1 VHPLWMQSH
10 RGNKD
15 PPRLEI
21 LTGGNEMLLGIPAWG
36 KDHKG
41 LAVEEPLQ
49 MLALSAL
56 DWKAG

>member
-10 RGNKD
+10 RGNED

-21 LTGGNEMLLGIPAWG
+21 LTSGNEMLLGIPARE
-36 KDHKG
+36 KDHKA
-41 LAVEEPLQ
+41 LEVEEPLQ

-56 DWKAG
+56 DLKAG